1 MWGIFEPSLEIIR
14 HLMEEQISSAITKN
28 IVVDSIVVIGGFGD
42 SPALREYLRI
52 WLNSFNYKHG
62 SLIDMKF
69 ALAYVAHQEHS
80 YFIGIVIANSY
91 YQ

>member
-1 MWGIFEPSLEIIR
+1 MIAPTRQACFQCKTYAR
-14 HLMEEQISSAITKN
+14 ANFISITKP
-28 IVVDSIVVIGGFGD
+28 F
-42 SPALREYLRI
+42 L
-52 WLNSFNYKHG
+52 WLYSFNYKHG

-80 YFIGIVIANSY
+80 YLAGAVIANSY

>member
-52 WLNSFNYKHG
+52 WLNSFNHDNG

-80 YFIGIVIANSY
+80 YLAGAVIANSF